1 MKHTRYVT
9 QAALVAALYVVLTY
23 LSAAIGLSSGV
34 IQIRFSEALT
44 ILPYFMPSS
53 IPGLFVGCILANSL
67 TGCAVWDVI
76 FGSIATL
83 LGAIFTYL
91 LRKKNKF
98 LAPIPPILANTIIVP
113 FVLKFIYGFNGVL
126 PYFFLTVFIG
136 EVLSCGVLGLFLL
149 VALEKNKF
157 YRYIY

>member
-98 LAPIPPILANTIIVP
+98 LAPVPPILANTIIVP

-136 EVLSCGVLGLFLL
+136 EVLSCGVLGMLL
-149 VALEKNKF
+149 LIALEKNKF
-157 YRYIY
+157 YRYL

>member
-98 LAPIPPILANTIIVP
+98 LAPVPPILANTIIVP
-113 FVLKFIYGFNGVL
+113 FVLKFIYGFNGAL

-136 EVLSCGVLGLFLL
+136 EVLSCGVLGMLL
-149 VALEKNKF
+149 LIALEKNKF
-157 YRYIY
+157 YRYL

>member
-113 FVLKFIYGFNGVL
+113 FVLKFIYGFNGAL

-136 EVLSCGVLGLFLL
+136 EVLSCGVLGMLLL

-157 YRYIY
+157 YRYL

>member
-113 FVLKFIYGFNGVL
+113 FVLKFIYGFNGAL

-136 EVLSCGVLGLFLL
+136 EVLSCGVLGMLL
-149 VALEKNKF
+149 LIALEKNKF
-157 YRYIY
+157 YRYL

>member
-53 IPGLFVGCILANSL
+53 IPGLFVGCIFANSL

-113 FVLKFIYGFNGVL
+113 FVLKFIYGFNGAL

-136 EVLSCGVLGLFLL
+136 EVLSCGVLGMLL
-149 VALEKNKF
+149 LIALEKNKF
-157 YRYIY
+157 YRYL

>member
-53 IPGLFVGCILANSL
+53 ITGLFVGCILANSL

-113 FVLKFIYGFNGVL
+113 FVLKFIYGFNGAL

-136 EVLSCGVLGLFLL
+136 EVLSCGVLGMLL
-149 VALEKNKF
+149 LIALEKNKF
-157 YRYIY
+157 YRYL

>member
-76 FGSIATL
+76 FGSIAPL

-113 FVLKFIYGFNGVL
+113 FVLKFIYGFNGAL

-136 EVLSCGVLGLFLL
+136 EVLSCGVLGMLL
-149 VALEKNKF
+149 LIALEKNKF
-157 YRYIY
+157 YRYL

>member
-136 EVLSCGVLGLFLL
+136 EVLSCGVLGMLL
-149 VALEKNKF
+149 LIALEKNKF
-157 YRYIY
+157 YRYL

>member
-113 FVLKFIYGFNGVL
+113 FVLKFIYGFNGAL

-136 EVLSCGVLGLFLL
+136 EVLSCGVLGMLLL
-149 VALEKNKF
+149 VALEKNRF
-157 YRYIY
+157 YRYL

>member
-113 FVLKFIYGFNGVL
+113 FVLKFIYGFNGAL

-136 EVLSCGVLGLFLL
+136 EVLSCGVLGMLL
-149 VALEKNKF
+149 LIALEKNRF
-157 YRYIY
+157 YRYL